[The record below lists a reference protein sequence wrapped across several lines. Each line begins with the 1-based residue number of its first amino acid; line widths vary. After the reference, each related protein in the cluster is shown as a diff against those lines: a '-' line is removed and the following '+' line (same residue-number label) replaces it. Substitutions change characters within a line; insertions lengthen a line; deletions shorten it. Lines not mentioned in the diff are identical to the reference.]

1 MKQRFIRPGAEL
13 VDETVVVVRGGPLI
27 REFVQQDADRAH
39 RVYGTYAIS
48 VFAADGVSVD
58 ELAQEP
64 PLVHFESLTSM
75 TVGAI
80 RGAGLAL
87 RPTGRNP
94 LHHSIEFDDLGDDVD
109 RLLGTEHRTTPNPY
123 HEP

>member
-1 MKQRFIRPGAEL
+1 MKQRYVRPDGDL
-13 VDETVVVVRGGPLI
+13 TDETVVVVRGGVLDPALLAA
-27 REFVQQDADRAH
+27 DARRAH
-39 RVYGTYAIS
+39 AVYGVYAIS

-64 PLVHFESLTSM
+64 PLVRFERLTWM

-80 RGAGLAL
+80 RRAGLAL

-94 LHHSIEFDDLGDDVD
+94 RHHSIDFEDLDDGIG
-109 RLLGTEHRTTPNPY
+109 RLLGCEHRSTVNPY
-123 HEP
+123 HQE